1 MKNVVLIILVYLL
14 CGCSMASMV
23 TAPPTESIIEVNGTK
38 PELYERANEWMVKI
52 FNNAKSIIQFQDKE
66 EGTIIEKY
74 LMHSYPIPKGN
85 FDNFTSSYS
94 LTMI

>member
-38 PELYERANEWMVKI
+38 PELYERANEWMDKI